1 MSENDRCPKCQ
12 SKMIVQDVDGKMR
25 CLDCGF
31 KWPQSKL
38 PNEEEQAGNWLD
50 EEEINDQST
59 P

>member
-1 MSENDRCPKCQ
+1 
-12 SKMIVQDVDGKMR
+12 MIVQDVDGKMR

-38 PNEEEQAGNWLD
+38 PTEKGNNEGSWLD
-50 EEEINDQST
+50 EEELNDQST